1 MYKKQMLVQRIV
13 CFATLAAA
21 VLVFVYSL
29 GLVTDLHYN
38 NFAYYAEDPKN
49 PTFDGANIY
58 NEIQPFNQ
66 ALTTA
71 GIILILSSVL
81 VFIFGSHSRRKYYI
95 GNYITIGLNTL
106 LSIGVSVWGIV
117 NVIKYRAMYDQIDF
131 EALEMWQNLLK
142 MPYDISPFWF
152 DVGFYVFGI
161 AIFVAILGVLN
172 LVFKVMVMKNEQ
184 QLLEEVSNG

>member
-38 NFAYYAEDPKN
+38 NFTYYAEIPGS
-49 PTFDGANIY
+49 PVFEGADIY
-58 NEIQPFNQ
+58 NEIQPFNK

-71 GIILILSSVL
+71 GIILIISSVL

-106 LSIGVSVWGIV
+106 LTLGVSVWGIV

-131 EALEMWQNLLK
+131 EALKMWQQLLK
-142 MPYDISPFWF
+142 EPYDISPFWF
-152 DVGFYVFGI
+152 DAGFYVFGI
-161 AIFVAILGVLN
+161 AIFIAVLGVLN
-172 LVFKVMVMKNEQ
+172 LVFKVMVMKNEK
-184 QLLEEVSNG
+184 QLLAEV

>member
-1 MYKKQMLVQRIV
+1 MLVQRIV

-38 NFAYYAEDPKN
+38 NFEYYAEDPKN
-49 PTFDGANIY
+49 PVFDGANIY

-142 MPYDISPFWF
+142 EPYDISPFWF

-172 LVFKVMVMKNEQ
+172 LVFKVVVMKNEQ